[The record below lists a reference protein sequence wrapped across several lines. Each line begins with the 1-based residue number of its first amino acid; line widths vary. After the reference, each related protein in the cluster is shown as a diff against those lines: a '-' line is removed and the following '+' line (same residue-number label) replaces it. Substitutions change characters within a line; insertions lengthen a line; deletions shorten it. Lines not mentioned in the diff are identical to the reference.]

1 MKLQACYTVLVETL
15 DNGAGRAHLVGPD
28 GKTAGMYTQKTPDE
42 AVESACT
49 SLDAMGAREA
59 AGAIRR
65 NWKARNAE
73 GVAS

>member
-1 MKLQACYTVLVETL
+1 
-15 DNGAGRAHLVGPD
+15 
-28 GKTAGMYTQKTPDE
+28 MYTQKTPDE